1 MKHLLTLAVGAI
13 AALALA
19 ATPSLAGTFGLF
31 YCRGHC
37 DKCSCCIRP
46 DNAFTPVVCGS
57 ADGLTAQGY
66 APYFRTGTCGLD
78 GCGLIGPGHHH
89 PVGYIDDGHGSGA
102 FGDNCGRVPFIGLPV
117 AGGGKCCR

>member
-1 MKHLLTLAVGAI
+1 MKHLLTLAVGAT

-37 DKCSCCIRP
+37 DKCAFCIRP
-46 DNAFTPVVCGS
+46 YNAFTPVVCGT

-66 APYFRTGTCGLD
+66 GPPGCPPTSVKYSAPTLPSSTIALPAVE
-78 GCGLIGPGHHH
+78 LSAPPVEAAPGP
-89 PVGYIDDGHGSGA
+89 IA
-102 FGDNCGRVPFIGLPV
+102 
-117 AGGGKCCR
+117 